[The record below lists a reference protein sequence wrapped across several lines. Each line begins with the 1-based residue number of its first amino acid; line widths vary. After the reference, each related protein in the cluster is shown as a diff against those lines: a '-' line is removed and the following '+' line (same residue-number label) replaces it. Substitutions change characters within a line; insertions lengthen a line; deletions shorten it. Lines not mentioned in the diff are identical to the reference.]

1 MQYLQVDQLSK
12 THADN
17 ALFQNISFHIH
28 EGDKIALVAANGT
41 GKTSLLN
48 IIAGLDVP
56 DSGTIQLN
64 KEVSLIYV
72 KQNISFNDKQSIL
85 DYIFDQDHP
94 LITTVKK
101 YEQSIVHPEMFE
113 ADELAKILADMDLYQ
128 AWDLESKIKEILTKL
143 NITYLDQPIDE
154 LSGGQL
160 KRINLAK
167 SLIHIDS
174 QQAHYLILLDEPTN
188 HLDIEMIE
196 WLERYL
202 SKPQIT
208 LLLVSHD
215 RYFVDEVCNTI
226 FELDAQS
233 LFVIKGDYEKYLEQ
247 KAIRY
252 ELQELDQSK
261 AMNRYKTEL
270 EWMRK
275 QPKARGTKS
284 KKREEQFYD
293 WEEKALKNNQQKH
306 LELEMQMTRLGQK
319 IVELEKVN
327 KRFDDKVILDNFSY
341 NFTPGEKIGIIGP
354 NGVGKSTFINILQLL
369 EPIDSGKIEV
379 GETVSFGYFSQEG
392 MDVNNKER
400 VIDYVKNF
408 AEVFPL
414 QNGKTISA
422 SQFLEKFLFDKH
434 KQYQYV
440 NKLSGGEK
448 KRLHLLSVIFQN
460 PNFLILDEPTNDIDL
475 PTLEVLEEFL
485 QDYPGCVIIISH
497 DRYFMDRVID
507 HLLVFRGEGIIE
519 DFPGNFSHFRAVEAI
534 KEEVKEKENR
544 KNILDKPKIVEQKKE
559 VKRLGFK
566 EKRALEKL
574 TKELPILEEKKK
586 TLEAQLADSNLS
598 FPELEAISKELHDVS
613 KELDEKELEWLE
625 LSELE

>member
-56 DSGTIQLN
+56 DSGSIQLN

-72 KQNISFNDKQSIL
+72 KQNISFDAKQSIL

-101 YEQSIVHPEMFE
+101 YEQSIVHPEMYSAE
-113 ADELAKILADMDLYQ
+113 DLAKILADMDLYQ

-174 QQAHYLILLDEPTN
+174 QQAHYLLLLDEPTN

-202 SKPQIT
+202 SKPHIT

-233 LFVIKGDYEKYLEQ
+233 LFVVQGDYEKYLEQ

-252 ELQELDQSK
+252 ELQDLDQSK

-327 KRFDDKVILDNFSY
+327 KRFDDKVILDSFSY

-414 QNGKTISA
+414 QNGKTMSA

-440 NKLSGGEK
+440 YKLSGGEK

-460 PNFLILDEPTNDIDL
+460 PNFLILDEPTNDLDL

-507 HLLVFRGEGIIE
+507 HLLVFRGEGLIE
-519 DFPGNFSHFRAVEAI
+519 DFPGNFSHFRAVEAM
-534 KEEVKEKENR
+534 KEDKKEKENR
-544 KNILDKPKIVEQKKE
+544 QSIVEKPKVVEQKKE

-566 EKRALEKL
+566 EKRALEQL

-586 TLEAQLADSNLS
+586 VLEAQLGGSNLS
-598 FPELEAISKELHDVS
+598 FQDMEDISKQLHEIS
-613 KELDEKELEWLE
+613 EELDEKELEWLE

>member
-56 DSGTIQLN
+56 DSGSIQLN

-72 KQNISFNDKQSIL
+72 KQNISFDAKQSIL

-101 YEQSIVHPEMFE
+101 YEQSIVHPEMYSAE
-113 ADELAKILADMDLYQ
+113 DLAKILADMDLYL

-174 QQAHYLILLDEPTN
+174 QQAHYLLLLDEPTN

-202 SKPQIT
+202 SKPHIT

-233 LFVIKGDYEKYLEQ
+233 LFVVQGDYEKYLEQ

-252 ELQELDQSK
+252 ELQDLDQSK

-327 KRFDDKVILDNFSY
+327 KRFDDKVILDSFSY

-414 QNGKTISA
+414 QNGKTMSA

-440 NKLSGGEK
+440 YKLSGGEK

-460 PNFLILDEPTNDIDL
+460 PNFLILDEPTNDLDL

-507 HLLVFRGEGIIE
+507 HLLVFRGEGLIE
-519 DFPGNFSHFRAVEAI
+519 DFPGNFSHFRAVEAM
-534 KEEVKEKENR
+534 KEDKKEKENR
-544 KNILDKPKIVEQKKE
+544 QSIVEKPKVVEQKKE

-566 EKRALEKL
+566 EKRALEQL

-586 TLEAQLADSNLS
+586 VLEAQLGGSNLS
-598 FPELEAISKELHDVS
+598 FQDMEDISKQLHEIS
-613 KELDEKELEWLE
+613 EELDKKELEWLE

>member
-56 DSGTIQLN
+56 DSGSIQLN

-72 KQNISFNDKQSIL
+72 KQNISFDAKQSIL

-101 YEQSIVHPEMFE
+101 YEQSIVHPEMYSAE
-113 ADELAKILADMDLYQ
+113 DLAKILADMDLYL

-174 QQAHYLILLDEPTN
+174 QQAHYLLLLDEPTN

-202 SKPQIT
+202 SKPHIT

-233 LFVIKGDYEKYLEQ
+233 LFVVQGDYEKYLEQ

-252 ELQELDQSK
+252 ELQDLDQSK

-327 KRFDDKVILDNFSY
+327 KRFDDKVILDSFSY

-414 QNGKTISA
+414 QNGKTMSA

-440 NKLSGGEK
+440 YKLSGGEK

-460 PNFLILDEPTNDIDL
+460 PNFLILDEPTNDLDL

-507 HLLVFRGEGIIE
+507 HLLVFRGEGLIE
-519 DFPGNFSHFRAVEAI
+519 DFPGNFSHFRAVEAM
-534 KEEVKEKENR
+534 KEDKKEKENR
-544 KNILDKPKIVEQKKE
+544 QNIVEKPKVVEQKKE

-566 EKRALEKL
+566 EKRALEQL

-586 TLEAQLADSNLS
+586 VLEAQLGDSNLS
-598 FPELEAISKELHDVS
+598 FPELEAISKELHKIS
-613 KELDEKELEWLE
+613 EELDEKELEWLE